1 MSTIG
6 SDISWTYPTVGEAN
20 ESPNWASRINTILL
34 DIESTLEQKLG
45 VASIEIDGDFDL
57 QEYALLDAAYL
68 GFINQGSNPSDTLT
82 LFAKSGELYFKNST
96 NTIQITSGSGLS
108 LSATNA
114 VQQINGEDSASED
127 LDYGDDGRQI
137 EWDYSA
143 QDYNFKDGSGADD
156 YATVNMGEL
165 RLGDGSSNYVALDAP
180 SGMSSNVTYTWPSAA
195 PGTTATLLQSDTSG
209 DLSFSNTIDSLT
221 TTNAITAGTGL
232 TVTTGGA
239 TITAGGLTVT
249 AGGATVTAGDVSIP
263 EADVLHGPRSRFIS
277 PIWLY
282 SNYIQSAGSIVSAYS
297 GFLTSEGI
305 GYFQFVGTGS
315 GTDYLYWPLDAFIEY
330 GQRIT
335 SVKIYTG
342 GTWAGDAGFDIYDK
356 INGTT
361 FYSGGS
367 IPSGTTSSSVT
378 ASSLTIT
385 GAAGDVTLVM
395 DVNTSAT
402 RQIRGI
408 ELTYDR
414 ITT

>member
-34 DIESTLEQKLG
+34 DIETTLEQKIG
-45 VASIEIDGDFDL
+45 VGSITIDGALDL
-57 QEYALLDAAYL
+57 EEFALLDVAYTEY
-68 GFINQGSNPSDTLT
+68 FDQSSNPTPTKTLYT
-82 LFAKSGELYFKNST
+82 KSGDLYFKDGGSNVV
-96 NTIQITSGSGLS
+96 QITSNGDLSNAAANGIAQVNGSGS
-108 LSATNA
+108 N
-114 VQQINGEDSASED
+114 
-127 LDYGDDGRQI
+127 DYGVAGVQL
-137 EWDYSA
+137 EWDHSA
-143 QDYNFKDGSGADD
+143 LDYNFKDGSGSDD
-156 YATVNMGEL
+156 YATVTMGEI
-165 RLGDGSSNYVALDAP
+165 RLGDGSSNYAGLDAP
-180 SGMSSNVTYTWPSAA
+180 SSMSSNVVYTLPSAA
-195 PGTTATLLQSDTSG
+195 PGTSGTLLQSDTSG
-209 DLSFSNTIDSLT
+209 DLTFSNTVDSLT
-221 TTNAITAGTGL
+221 ATNAITAGTGL
-232 TVTTGGA
+232 TVTAGGA

-249 AGGATVTAGDVSIP
+249 AGGATVVAGDVSIP
-263 EADVLHGPRSRFIS
+263 EADVLHGSRSRFIS

-282 SNYIQSAGSIVSAYS
+282 SNYIQSTGSIVSAYS
-297 GFLTSEGI
+297 GFLTAEGI
-305 GYFQFVGTGS
+305 GYFQFVGTGT

-367 IPSGTTSSSVT
+367 IPSGTVSSSVT
-378 ASSLTIT
+378 AGSLTIT

-395 DVNTSAT
+395 DVATSAT

-408 ELTYDR
+408 EITYDR
-414 ITT
+414 VTT